1 MRAVREDGRTPLRSR
16 RDPFWLNA
24 CRQTFLQLRQAK
36 CGMYL
41 KGGTQL
47 MRLSYSQQALVS
59 GCSQAALAPVLQQP
73 HRTGRN
79 AKHDGT
85 PTLRSTVHPLQ
96 LLWRTGGEAQRK
108 EGNLSLAD
116 RNMADRVRQHET
128 QTQPFAASLL
138 CFIGVLRDY
147 LGALCPYIFLSTQP
161 LPVLVILED
170 GLPPVAPVHRM
181 INRPGVLNGQLPS
194 AQISAPH
201 SHPVKKT
208 IQSH

>member
-24 CRQTFLQLRQAK
+24 CRQTFLHLRQAT

-41 KGGTQL
+41 KGGTKL

-116 RNMADRVRQHET
+116 RNMADRVRQHAA
-128 QTQPFAASLL
+128 QAQPFAASLPWCL
-138 CFIGVLRDY
+138 IGVFRGY
-147 LGALCPYIFLSTQP
+147 LSVPAFFCQLFTPLAPLSIWRNP
-161 LPVLVILED
+161 EARLLA
-170 GLPPVAPVHRM
+170 GLPTP
-181 INRPGVLNGQLPS
+181 QD
-194 AQISAPH
+194 
-201 SHPVKKT
+201 
-208 IQSH
+208 